1 MCVCMRSA
9 VMGLHGKCQPRQI
22 VWGSEWMCCIVKNLL
37 KKCFFLFWSL
47 YQNFKAEHLFQYR
60 MCLLIVG
67 EKGQDRLSEL
77 K

>member
-1 MCVCMRSA
+1 MHRDLCVCMRSA

-22 VWGSEWMCCIVKNLL
+22 VWGSEWMCCIVK
-37 KKCFFLFWSL
+37 KSPEKMLFSF
-47 YQNFKAEHLFQYR
+47 QNFKAEHLFQYR